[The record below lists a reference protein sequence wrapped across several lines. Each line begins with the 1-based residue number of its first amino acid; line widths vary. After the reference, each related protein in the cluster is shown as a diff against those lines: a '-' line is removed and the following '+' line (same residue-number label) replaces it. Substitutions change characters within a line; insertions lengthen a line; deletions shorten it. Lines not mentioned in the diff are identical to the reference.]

1 MASDE
6 LKQVLAG
13 LDPND
18 DAQWTTTTGEPLIAY
33 LVQVTGNEDIR
44 RADIV
49 EADPT
54 LTRQRLLDEQKDKTE
69 QAGEKPPKK
78 PTREMLEKDIE
89 ALTKQVVSLGREQE
103 ELKEKQVA
111 LDVQIFRKQREHDAL
126 LSQGRNPNPIQSY
139 LASVQKIDTD
149 REEKRSQLIKA
160 GVDMQGLNEIMS
172 GSSKVS
178 QAAKRRKANERRTS
192 LSK

>member
-69 QAGEKPPKK
+69 QVEEQPPEK
-78 PTREMLEKDIE
+78 PTREMLERDIQE
-89 ALTKQVVSLGREQE
+89 LTKQVVSLGREQE

-111 LDVQIFRKQREHDAL
+111 LDVQTF
-126 LSQGRNPNPIQSY
+126 P
-139 LASVQKIDTD
+139 
-149 REEKRSQLIKA
+149 
-160 GVDMQGLNEIMS
+160 
-172 GSSKVS
+172 
-178 QAAKRRKANERRTS
+178 
-192 LSK
+192 

>member
-69 QAGEKPPKK
+69 QVEEQPPEKADP
-78 PTREMLEKDIE
+78 
-89 ALTKQVVSLGREQE
+89 
-103 ELKEKQVA
+103 
-111 LDVQIFRKQREHDAL
+111 
-126 LSQGRNPNPIQSY
+126 
-139 LASVQKIDTD
+139 
-149 REEKRSQLIKA
+149 
-160 GVDMQGLNEIMS
+160 
-172 GSSKVS
+172 
-178 QAAKRRKANERRTS
+178 
-192 LSK
+192 

>member
-1 MASDE
+1 MF
-6 LKQVLAG
+6 
-13 LDPND
+13 
-18 DAQWTTTTGEPLIAY
+18 
-33 LVQVTGNEDIR
+33 
-44 RADIV
+44 
-49 EADPT
+49 
-54 LTRQRLLDEQKDKTE
+54 RL
-69 QAGEKPPKK
+69 
-78 PTREMLEKDIE
+78 
-89 ALTKQVVSLGREQE
+89 
-103 ELKEKQVA
+103 
-111 LDVQIFRKQREHDAL
+111 FRKQREHDAL

>member
-18 DAQWTTTTGEPLIAY
+18 DAQWTATGEPLIAH

-69 QAGEKPPKK
+69 QAGEQPPEK
-78 PTREMLEKDIE
+78 PTRETLEKDIQE
-89 ALTKQVVSLGREQE
+89 LSKQLVSLTREQE
-103 ELKEKQVA
+103 EIKEKQMV
-111 LDVQIFRKQREHDAL
+111 LDAQLFLKQHQHEIL
-126 LSQGRNPNPIQSY
+126 LSQGRNANPIQSY
-139 LASVQKIDTD
+139 LATVQKLDD
-149 REEKRSQLIKA
+149 EREEKRSQLIKA
-160 GVDMQGLNEIMS
+160 GVDMQGLNEIMA
-172 GSSKVS
+172 GSPKVS
-178 QAAKRRKANERRTS
+178 EAAKRRKANERRTS
-192 LSK
+192 PSR